1 MNKPIILCGAYGA
14 PSAIDLPIDE
24 MVDRISQ
31 SKFTGYSVFAT
42 APAVMKGAGK
52 NMHQFTFNKATG
64 QFNMK
69 NAAIRKN
76 NRFYDRIQEMAEK
89 FAENKI
95 DLLFKFFT
103 QYYQDKY
110 VGNHKWKKNPFRNN
124 DAGIRWG
131 KPDSFVGRKE
141 LYDSWIKNTHSSD
154 GSEYH
159 WLKWKP
165 INESQ
170 LKWNFSPVGIIGEAL
185 CEYIEETVKILVAA
199 YKGSGARLLWASHNE
214 QHAVWDNAAQKT
226 VGGLSCGDRSEIY
239 AYISERF
246 KANGLVPNGKA
257 FFAVVNRDTTDGAN
271 SNKGRKVLHASI
283 TRKYG
288 MTHGLGAIHE
298 IHHGLENRDPYIKD
312 CKFNTNKTLW
322 SLDASEV
329 NAAKW
334 RKWFLDTQGD
344 PFRDIMFEE
353 GISGA
358 PPNPISEYEK
368 NFRDRFKQH
377 ADIVK

>member
-185 CEYIEETVKILVAA
+185 CEYIEETVRSLWRHTKAAVLVC
-199 YKGSGARLLWASHNE
+199 SGPLTTSNTQYGTTQRRRRSVGCHVEIGLRFTPTFLNASKQMALSRTAR
-214 QHAVWDNAAQKT
+214 
-226 VGGLSCGDRSEIY
+226 
-239 AYISERF
+239 
-246 KANGLVPNGKA
+246 
-257 FFAVVNRDTTDGAN
+257 
-271 SNKGRKVLHASI
+271 
-283 TRKYG
+283 
-288 MTHGLGAIHE
+288 
-298 IHHGLENRDPYIKD
+298 
-312 CKFNTNKTLW
+312 
-322 SLDASEV
+322 
-329 NAAKW
+329 
-334 RKWFLDTQGD
+334 
-344 PFRDIMFEE
+344 PF
-353 GISGA
+353 S
-358 PPNPISEYEK
+358 
-368 NFRDRFKQH
+368 QL
-377 ADIVK
+377 